1 MNKEAILDTYSQAAR
16 ETRED
21 LCCGVDYRE
30 EFTPEDL
37 EHIPDEVLERN
48 YGCGIPSEL
57 KTLEPGKTVMD
68 LGPGFGRDCFIASL
82 KVGPEGRVFGLDMNE
97 DMLDQARHF
106 QPQVAERLGY
116 DNVQFLKGQFD
127 VKIPLED
134 NSIDVILSNCVNNL
148 ATDKETAYSEMFRVL
163 RPGSKLSFADI
174 VSYQKLPLKL
184 QQSERAWADCVAGV
198 LSYEQLSEML
208 NQAGFHGVTLTPLY
222 LWSVGEQLLS
232 NYFDLSQ
239 EGSNGNLSAEEAAEV
254 KEVRLYSVAIESFK
268 PVVDPKGECYWKG
281 QYAMFHGPGV
291 SMQFDDDP
299 DHVFQVGTLKEVC
312 EKTATLLKA
321 DPFRSHFT
329 VFEPQGEVEPRA
341 CLPGDQ
347 CC

>member
-1 MNKEAILDTYSQAAR
+1 MSTEAILDTYSKAAQ
-16 ETRED
+16 ETLKD

-30 EFTPEDL
+30 EFPPEDL
-37 EHIPDEVLERN
+37 GHIPDEVLERN

-68 LGPGFGRDCFIASL
+68 LGPGFGRDCFIAAR
-82 KVGPEGRVFGLDMNE
+82 KVGAQGQVFGLDMNE
-97 DMLDQARHF
+97 EMLRQARRF
-106 QPQVAERLGY
+106 QPQIVEALGY
-116 DNVQFLKGQFD
+116 DNVRFVKGQFD
-127 VKIPLED
+127 VEIPLEA

-148 ATDKETAYSEMFRVL
+148 ATDKETAYHEMFRVL

-174 VSYQKLPLKL
+174 VSYQPLPLKL
-184 QQSERAWADCVAGV
+184 QQNERAWADCVAGV
-198 LSYEQLSEML
+198 LSFQQLSERL

-222 LWSVGEQLLS
+222 LWSAGEQILH
-232 NYFDLSQ
+232 NYFDL
-239 EGSNGNLSAEEAAEV
+239 EGESSKGKLSAQEANEV

-281 QYAMFHGPGV
+281 QYAIFHGPGV
-291 SMQFDDDP
+291 SMQLDPDP

-312 EKTATLLKA
+312 EKTATILNSA
-321 DPFRSHFT
+321 PFRSHFT
-329 VFEPQGEVEPRA
+329 VFEPQGEVEPRV
-341 CLPGDQ
+341 CLPEQQ